1 MRDVHETVG
10 ERLRLDKQRY
20 TEGRRTIV
28 TALAAADGPLK
39 VDEVL
44 EACAGLAQSSAYRN
58 LAVLERTGVI
68 RRVVALDDFARYE
81 LAEDLTEHH
90 HHLVC
95 EVCGRIEDFT
105 IPDPLEAD
113 LEACLDAVATD
124 FGFAGLSHQLDLVGT
139 CARCRC

>member
-1 MRDVHETVG
+1 MADVHATAG

-20 TEGRRTIV
+20 TEGRRAIV
-28 TALAAADGPLK
+28 AALVGADGPMR
-39 VDEVL
+39 VDELL
-44 EACAGLAQSSAYRN
+44 ETCAGLAQSSAYRN

-105 IPDPLEAD
+105 IPEPLEAD
-113 LEACLDAVATD
+113 LEDCLDSVASR
-124 FGFAGLSHQLDLVGT
+124 FGFDGLSHQLDLVGV
-139 CARCRC
+139 CNRCRS

>member
-1 MRDVHETVG
+1 MADVHATAG

-20 TEGRRTIV
+20 TEGRRAIV
-28 TALAAADGPLK
+28 AALVAADGPQR
-39 VDEVL
+39 VDELL

-105 IPDPLEAD
+105 IPAPLEAD
-113 LEACLDAVATD
+113 LEDCLDSVASR
-124 FGFAGLSHQLDLVGT
+124 FGFDGLSHQLDLVGV
-139 CARCRC
+139 CDRCRN